1 MEIEGERRDTLRAM
15 LAADSGGQLKDEQFL
30 GFVELCESRGLD
42 PFARQVHATFRAG
55 KLVPIVG
62 IDGMRAIAS
71 RTGKYR
77 GQRGPHWCGEDG
89 KWLDVWLSAKPPL
102 AARVEVLHGDFTE
115 PMTGTALMREYQ
127 QRSGMWGTLPTV
139 MIAKVAEAIALR
151 RAFPDSLSGLYT
163 GDEIKDVHPA
173 TPARLPA
180 RAPQLPTSTLTEFAA
195 WVDGLEAIP
204 DAAELRERG
213 ASLPDSA
220 KAQARAIYT
229 SRIEQLKNNTAA
241 LPPPSTESESEQ

>member
-1 MEIEGERRDTLRAM
+1 MKIEGERRDTLRAM

-42 PFARQVHATFRAG
+42 PFARQVHATFRGG

-77 GQRGPHWCGEDG
+77 GQLGPHWCGEDG
-89 KWLDVWLSAKPPL
+89 AWLDVWLSAKPPL
-102 AARVEVLHGDFTE
+102 AARVQVLHADFTE

-127 QRSGMWGTLPTV
+127 QRTGMWPTLPTV

-163 GDEIKDVHPA
+163 GDEIKDV
-173 TPARLPA
+173 TPDAARVP
-180 RAPQLPTSTLTEFAA
+180 RKQLASSSISEFAA
-195 WVDGLEAIP
+195 WVDSLDSAP
-204 DAAELRERG
+204 DADELRARG
-213 ASLPDSA
+213 AALPDSV

-229 SRIEQLKNNTAA
+229 ARIEQIKNN
-241 LPPPSTESESEQ
+241 STFAESSKQESESGE